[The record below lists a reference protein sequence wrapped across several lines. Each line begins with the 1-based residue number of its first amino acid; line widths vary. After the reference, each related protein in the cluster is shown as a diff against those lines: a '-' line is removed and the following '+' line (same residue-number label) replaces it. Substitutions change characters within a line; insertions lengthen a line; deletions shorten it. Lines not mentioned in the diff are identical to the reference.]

1 VANQD
6 GGTGLS
12 AAEKAALRERTK
24 ELRAQK
30 KGQAAE
36 EEVLAR
42 IGEMS
47 GADKK
52 IAQAV
57 HRIVKEV
64 APDLQ
69 PRTWYGMPA
78 YARDGKVVVFFQAAS
93 KFDTR
98 YATLGF
104 NDTANL
110 DDGEMWPTTFAIT
123 KVTPAVEKKITQLVK
138 KAVK

>member
-1 VANQD
+1 MANQD